1 MESTITER
9 GQTAIPAAL
18 RKKYGLKAHMKLVWV
33 DTGGGIRVVPVPT
46 DAVKSFRGMFKGLG
60 LTESLLK
67 DRREELEREQRTHR
81 RR

>member
-1 MESTITER
+1 MESTVTER

-46 DAVKSFRGMFKGLG
+46 DAGKRFRGGFKGLG

-67 DRREELEREQRTHR
+67 DRREEWEREQRTHR

>member
-1 MESTITER
+1 MESTVTER

-18 RKKYGLKAHMKLVWV
+18 RRKYGLKAHMKLVWV

-46 DAVKSFRGMFKGLG
+46 DAVKSFRGVFKGLG

-67 DRREELEREQRTHR
+67 DRREELEREQRIHR

>member
-18 RKKYGLKAHMKLVWV
+18 RRKYGLKAHMKLVWV
-33 DTGGGIRVVPVPT
+33 DTGGGIRVVPVSN
-46 DAVKSFRGMFKGLG
+46 DVVKSFRGVFRGLG

-67 DRREELEREQRTHR
+67 DRREELAREQPIHR

>member
-1 MESTITER
+1 MESTVTER

-46 DAVKSFRGMFKGLG
+46 DAVKSFRGVFKGLG

-67 DRREELEREQRTHR
+67 DRREEWEREQRTR
-81 RR
+81 RRR

>member
-18 RKKYGLKAHMKLVWV
+18 RRKYGLKAHMKLVWV

-46 DAVKSFRGMFKGLG
+46 DAVKSFRGMFRGLG
-60 LTESLLK
+60 LTEGLLK
-67 DRREELEREQRTHR
+67 DRREELEREQRIHR

>member
-1 MESTITER
+1 MESTVTER

-33 DTGGGIRVVPVPT
+33 DTGGGIRVVPIPA
-46 DAVKSFRGMFKGLG
+46 DAVKSFRGVFKDLG

-67 DRREELEREQRTHR
+67 DRREEAAREERIR
-81 RR
+81 RRH

>member
-1 MESTITER
+1 MESTVTER

-46 DAVKSFRGMFKGLG
+46 DAVKSFRGVFKGLG

-67 DRREELEREQRTHR
+67 DRREELEREQRIHR